1 MYFLLFWQQF
11 SSQTCIY
18 MYIYKISWIT
28 ALLELLVFKD
38 LITVGETL
46 VSDKVNYETFS
57 HYHGQYKFML
67 QIMSLEQKKYR
78 ENLREYFN

>member
-1 MYFLLFWQQF
+1 MYFLLFF
-11 SSQTCIY
+11 GNNLALRHAYI
-18 MYIYKISWIT
+18 YIYKISVIT

-38 LITVGETL
+38 LITVGESL

-67 QIMSLEQKKYR
+67 QMMSLEQIQRKFKGV
-78 ENLREYFN
+78 F